1 MFFNHRM
8 FQILPEATYDG
19 MMLGR
24 ELTSSSE
31 VFDDSYWV
39 FEANLM
45 EF

>member
-1 MFFNHRM
+1 M

-31 VFDDSYWV
+31 VFDDIGY
-39 FEANLM
+39 LKLI
-45 EF
+45 